1 MMLRM
6 IFCTLLLAAC
16 VAIPADPPAV
26 DEKNA
31 AHDPEAFTLDFVGSA
46 VEYYRTYGLEK
57 TVVYFSSSESVRDQ
71 WYVFIIGE
79 DGYTIA
85 HPEPASI
92 GRDPNERV
100 DPTGYFYG
108 DDILSAD
115 EEGKWVHYVRRSPET
130 GGLHQK
136 HTWVIRYDG
145 LIFGSGWYE
154 EEEIE
159 VEESSG

>member
-1 MMLRM
+1 MFRL
-6 IFCTLLLAAC
+6 IFCTLLLAGC
-16 VAIPADPPAV
+16 VAIPGESFTV
-26 DEKNA
+26 DENGIEP
-31 AHDPEAFTLDFVGSA
+31 DPDSYTLEIVDTAIEF
-46 VEYYRTYGLEK
+46 YKTNGLEK
-57 TVVYFSSSESVRDQ
+57 TVEYYSSGESVLDQ

-85 HPEPASI
+85 HPEPSSI
-92 GRDPNERV
+92 GRDPSERI

-115 EEGKWVHYVRRSPET
+115 EQGKWVHYVRKNPET

-154 EEEIE
+154 EEEIA

>member
-6 IFCTLLLAAC
+6 IICTLLLAAC
-16 VAIPADPPAV
+16 VAIPADAPAV
-26 DEKNA
+26 GQDGA
-31 AHDPEAFTLDFVGSA
+31 VHDPEAFTRDIVSSA
-46 VEYYRTYGLEK
+46 VEYDRTNGLEM
-57 TVVYFSSSESVRDQ
+57 TVAYYSSSESVQDQ

-85 HPEPASI
+85 HSEPASI